1 MRYERVEDILK
12 LAILLQTN
20 PYGLSLYDIQENFRV
35 SRRTAERMRDA
46 VVRLFPDVEYF
57 DTSDKIRRWKLNN
70 SLNLVSFTSDEIAE
84 LENTKKKLFVD
95 GLENKAEIINDV
107 ILKIKAL
114 NKNDIS
120 KLETDIEAI
129 MEAEGYAIRQHPRF
143 KVSRELLS
151 KIREAIKAYKVLH
164 IVYENKNKEAQEYN
178 IHPYGVMYAEK
189 HFLVAYNPERKAL
202 RLYNLSNIKSMEILD
217 EYFEK
222 DESFSL
228 ESYAN
233 NSFGVYQEK
242 PVPIT
247 LLFDKSVAEDVKN
260 FHFHPTQKIKEEK
273 DGSIKV
279 EFTAGGSLEICWHIF
294 KWGDKVTIVKPQSL
308 KSTYKSLLIQAL
320 KEDEDS

>member
-1 MRYERVEDILK
+1 VRYERVEDILK

-57 DTSDKIRRWKLNN
+57 DTPDKIRRWKLNTN
-70 SLNLVSFTSDEIAE
+70 INLASFTSDEIAE
-84 LENTKKKLFVD
+84 LENTKKKLQVD
-95 GLENKAEIINDV
+95 GLENKAEIIDDV

-129 MEAEGYAIRQHPRF
+129 MEAEGFAIRQHPRF
-143 KVSRELLS
+143 KVSRELLN

-164 IVYENKNKEAQEYN
+164 IMYENKNKEIQECN
-178 IHPYGVMYAEK
+178 VHPYGVMYAEK
-189 HFLVAYNPERKAL
+189 HFLVAYNPDRKAL

-242 PVPIT
+242 AVPIT

-260 FHFHPTQKIKEEK
+260 FHFHPTQKIKEEN
-273 DGSIKV
+273 DGSIKLQ
-279 EFTAGGSLEICWHIF
+279 FKAGGMLEICWHIF
-294 KWGDKVTIVKPQSL
+294 KWGDKVKIIKPESL
-308 KSTYKSLLIQAL
+308 KTDYKKLLEEAMQ
-320 KEDEDS
+320 SVN

>member
-1 MRYERVEDILK
+1 MRYEKVEDILK

-20 PYGLSLYDIQENFRV
+20 PYGLSLYDIQEQFRV

-46 VVRLFPDVEYF
+46 VVRLFPDVEFF
-57 DTSDKIRRWKLNN
+57 DTADKIRRWKLNTN
-70 SLNLVSFTSDEIAE
+70 INLASFTSDEIAE
-84 LENTKKKLFVD
+84 LENTKKKLQVD
-95 GLENKAEIINDV
+95 GLENKAEIIDDV

-114 NKNDIS
+114 NKNDIN

-129 MEAEGYAIRQHPRF
+129 MEAEGYAIRQYPRF

-151 KIREAIKAYKVLH
+151 KTREAIKAYKTLH
-164 IVYENKNKEAQEYN
+164 IVYENKNKEIQECN

-189 HFLVAYNPERKAL
+189 HFLVAYNPDRKAL

-217 EYFEK
+217 EYFDK

-233 NSFGVYQEK
+233 NSFGVYQET
-242 PVPIT
+242 PVSIT

-273 DGSIKV
+273 DGSIKL
-279 EFTAGGSLEICWHIF
+279 EFKAGGMLEICWHIF
-294 KWGDKVTIVKPQSL
+294 KWGDKVKIIKPERL
-308 KSTYKSLLIQAL
+308 KADYKKLLEEAMR
-320 KEDEDS
+320 SVN

>member
-12 LAILLQTN
+12 LAILLQTA
-20 PYGLSLYDIQENFRV
+20 PYGLSLYDIQEQFRV

-46 VVRLFPDVEYF
+46 VVRLFPDIESF
-57 DTSDKIRRWKLNN
+57 DTADKIRRWKLNN
-70 SLNLVSFTSDEIAE
+70 NLNLVSFTSDEIAE
-84 LENTKKKLFVD
+84 LENTKKKLHVD
-95 GLENKAEIINDV
+95 GLENKAEIIDDV

-120 KLETDIEAI
+120 KLETDIEAV

-164 IVYENKNKEAQEYN
+164 IVYENKNKEIQECN

-189 HFLVAYNPERKAL
+189 HFLVAYNPAREAL
-202 RLYNLSNIKSMEILD
+202 RLYNLSNIKSMDIID
-217 EYFEK
+217 EYFDK
-222 DESFSL
+222 DEKFSL

-233 NSFGVYQEK
+233 NSFGVYQEDPK
-242 PVPIT
+242 QIV
-247 LLFDKSVAEDVKN
+247 LKFDKSVAEDVKN

-273 DGSIKV
+273 DGNIKL
-279 EFTAGGSLEICWHIF
+279 EFKAGGMLEICWHIF
-294 KWGDKVTIVKPQSL
+294 KWGDKVKIIKPES
-308 KSTYKSLLIQAL
+308 L
-320 KEDEDS
+320 KEDYKKLLEEAMQSVN